1 MATVREIPSGSD
13 IMSVSNDLTIR
24 RLAKAEGFLTLG
36 LPGKALE
43 ILNSRSNWSSMP
55 YEANLLAG
63 LAYRELGE
71 FLQAISHLEKAAKL
85 KPNEPDVAL
94 ALGWCYKRTNR
105 LAQAIDSLSKAVKA
119 NRDMP
124 ILNYNLACYWS
135 LAGHVSKAVEH
146 LQVAIRNAP
155 EYVQMVDAETDFD
168 PIRTDP
174 VFQALI
180 QLESGESHRTK
191 TTMKP
196 HRRSE

>member
-1 MATVREIPSGSD
+1 
-13 IMSVSNDLTIR
+13 MSISNDLTIR

-36 LPGKALE
+36 LPRKALE
-43 ILNSRSNWSSMP
+43 ILNARTNWSSMP

-63 LAYRELGE
+63 LSYRELGE
-71 FLQAISHLEKAAKL
+71 FLPAISHLEKAAKL

-105 LAQAIDSLSKAVKA
+105 LAQAIDALARSVKVH
-119 NRDMP
+119 RDIP
-124 ILNYNLACYWS
+124 LLNYNLACYWS

-155 EYVQMVDAETDFD
+155 EYVHMVDAESDFD
-168 PIRTDP
+168 PIRSDP

-180 QLESGESHRTK
+180 QLESGDSHRNK
-191 TTMKP
+191 APIK
-196 HRRSE
+196 HHKRND